1 MFNLLDAL
9 SGAISLGTGSTNS
22 QPVPSS
28 SSSQNSKQVP
38 NSPFRNES
46 DVVKVSECEIGSSVL
61 LRSLDGETFEVFVLS
76 ADVNDKKVLI
86 KQKVLLVLLAHQLAE
101 IIRLPHR
108 VGYGSVQNVYE
119 LQALHKLR
127 YRANPSS
134 NTESNNS
141 FLSVFSALSSTPSS
155 SAPSSSSASG
165 LLVLELKS
173 GKILKYYLNNP
184 LPCVESIKMKMKI
197 LGLEGHYKHKE
208 QPESQPSSSLPLKT
222 SPTNNNNTN
231 NSRSA
236 NNSNEKKE
244 KNPINPLTNA
254 SEEDLIAIA
263 NYYLEESKQIEKE
276 FNLHPSH
283 DLIEEMMNLFRLT
296 VEHFANVPNNYNYE
310 KIIYCIQ
317 RFLIRDDVVQI
328 LEENKKL
335 KKDMNALKV
344 QKPFLNDDYEIVH
357 SPNRKKA
364 LENTTT
370 NSTVQNEKQQK
381 IKKQESTESKQERKE
396 RKRGSKVIKEK
407 VKKHGKCQ
415 GCGQHH
421 AHWQEKSQCPHREH
435 PDFNK
440 ENLDWEHSMIGRKI
454 WKELHRRCIP
464 TTAAPEGEEY
474 RSSFES
480 TNSQESYSEE
490 EQTTT
495 VRTPT
500 AASADISA
508 IVGTKETP
516 FSPIAKVSLTPLSL
530 DKSNNNNNNN
540 LEMNDSS
547 NPFLS
552 PIPTSSFVPQPSLA
566 KQISQEIF
574 HSPTKSL
581 LFESN
586 ELEQF
591 FLTPKNQN
599 VFQVQDEDD
608 ENEIEI
614 LEVEEEEEGGGP
626 AETEELGNKENQKTI
641 LKKKSSKFNFKLFG
655 GDDGGADVSVEL
667 SELLEKID
675 HEFYEMISSFTP
687 AAAPKQLVEDG
698 QSLLVGKFSLD
709 EEIERL
715 LSNM

>member
-38 NSPFRNES
+38 NSPFQNES

-208 QPESQPSSSLPLKT
+208 QTESQQSSSLPLKA
-222 SPTNNNNTN
+222 SPTSNNTSD
-231 NSRSA
+231 SRSA

-317 RFLIRDDVVQI
+317 SFLIRDDVVQI

-364 LENTTT
+364 METAAN
-370 NSTVQNEKQQK
+370 NTVQNEKQP
-381 IKKQESTESKQERKE
+381 IKKPPQSTESKQERKE
-396 RKRGSKVIKEK
+396 RKRGSKIIKEK
-407 VKKHGKCQ
+407 LKKHGKCQ

-435 PDFNK
+435 PDFNA
-440 ENLDWEHSMIGRKI
+440 ENLDWEHSTNGRRI

-464 TTAAPEGEEY
+464 TTGEEEEY

-490 EQTTT
+490 EQTIS
-495 VRTPT
+495 TPT
-500 AASADISA
+500 TILAKAE
-508 IVGTKETP
+508 TKETP
-516 FSPIAKVSLTPLSL
+516 FSPIPKVSLTPLTL
-530 DKSNNNNNNN
+530 DKSNNNNHNN

-552 PIPTSSFVPQPSLA
+552 PVPSSSVPPESKPSLA

-614 LEVEEEEEGGGP
+614 LDVEEEEGEEEGP
-626 AETEELGNKENQKTI
+626 AAEEELGNKENQKTI
-641 LKKKSSKFNFKLFG
+641 LKKKSSSKFNFKLFG
-655 GDDGGADVSVEL
+655 GEDGGADVSVEL